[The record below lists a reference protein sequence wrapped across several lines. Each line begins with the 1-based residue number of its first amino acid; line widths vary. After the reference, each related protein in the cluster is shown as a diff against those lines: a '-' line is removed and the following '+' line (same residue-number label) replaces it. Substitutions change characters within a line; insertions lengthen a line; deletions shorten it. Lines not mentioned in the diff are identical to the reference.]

1 MNTLRMLC
9 SGLAGAVAATATQQA
24 LKATV
29 PDAPRMDVLGM
40 RGIRKVLE
48 SLHVPV
54 PNGRDLFNSALVGD
68 LICNS
73 LYYSPVG
80 KKKGI
85 SALGSGLSLGLMAG
99 IGALKLPQ
107 QLGLGKEE
115 RDPKK
120 MALTMAI
127 YVAGGLAA
135 ALAANAIP
143 GEKAA

>member
-1 MNTLRMLC
+1 MNTIRMLC

-29 PDAPRMDVLGM
+29 PDPPRMDVLGM
-40 RGIRKVLE
+40 RGVRKVLE
-48 SLHVPV
+48 SLHIPV
-54 PNGRDLFNSALVGD
+54 PEGRDLFNSALVGD
-68 LICNS
+68 IICNS
-73 LYYSPVG
+73 LYFSPVG
-80 KKKGI
+80 KKSGAAAI
-85 SALGSGLSLGLMAG
+85 GSGLSLGLMAG

-107 QLGLGKEE
+107 QLGLASKEE

-135 ALAANAIP
+135 AVVANVLP
-143 GEKAA
+143 GRD